1 MAEQMGYIRANPE
14 GTSCVYIPAHENE
27 WLHTV
32 DHREAYCELF
42 SRKDRF
48 GDPEYD
54 YFPSVIMDA
63 AGDAYVFRR

>member
-1 MAEQMGYIRANPE
+1 MYAFLEKK
-14 GTSCVYIPAHENE
+14 
-27 WLHTV
+27 
-32 DHREAYCELF
+32 LF